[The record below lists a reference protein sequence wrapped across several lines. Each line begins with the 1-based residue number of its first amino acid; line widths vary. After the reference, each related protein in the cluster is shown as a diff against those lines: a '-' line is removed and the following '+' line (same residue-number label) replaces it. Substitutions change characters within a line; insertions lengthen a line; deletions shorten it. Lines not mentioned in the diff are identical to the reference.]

1 MLAVGAEEGAGAGV
15 GEGSAARDMLVV
27 AGGRGD
33 CYWRMEVVCRG
44 EWWLF
49 GRRRWFWPRK
59 AGTGRKAARWKR
71 RLSGE
76 GCVHRDRGGSMGGGC
91 VIRCGHGMEE

>member
-33 CYWRMEVVCRG
+33 CYWRMDVVW
-44 EWWLF
+44 EKKMVLAAE
-49 GRRRWFWPRK
+49 GRHRQEGG
-59 AGTGRKAARWKR
+59 AMETAVKR
-71 RLSGE
+71 RGVCSQRSRWVDGGRLRYQMRS
-76 GCVHRDRGGSMGGGC
+76 RDGRMRARG
-91 VIRCGHGMEE
+91 RE